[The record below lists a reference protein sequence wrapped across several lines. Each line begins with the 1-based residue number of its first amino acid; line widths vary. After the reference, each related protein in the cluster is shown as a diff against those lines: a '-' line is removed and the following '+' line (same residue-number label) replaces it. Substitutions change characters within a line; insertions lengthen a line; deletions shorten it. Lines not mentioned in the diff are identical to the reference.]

1 MTKNIIADFQLDI
14 RITGTS
20 KVTFGDFS
28 KVIEGQNISI
38 GTCTI
43 SDYFP
48 AGKCSTIAWSIGHRC
63 FKTNDFKQR
72 LYGKLMTE
80 WRFKEAQVGFQADA

>member
-20 KVTFGDFS
+20 KVNFGNFS
-28 KVIEGQNISI
+28 VIEGQNISI
-38 GTCTI
+38 GTCSI

-48 AGKCSTIAWSIGHRC
+48 QGNFHFSKIILIVRDARPGIFLTAQIFFIARVRS
-63 FKTNDFKQR
+63 DF
-72 LYGKLMTE
+72 
-80 WRFKEAQVGFQADA
+80 